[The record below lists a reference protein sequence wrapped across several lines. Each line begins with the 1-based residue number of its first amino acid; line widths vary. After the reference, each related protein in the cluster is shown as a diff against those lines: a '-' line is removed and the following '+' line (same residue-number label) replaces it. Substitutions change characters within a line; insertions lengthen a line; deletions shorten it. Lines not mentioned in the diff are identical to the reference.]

1 MKKDAT
7 LLKLEKKLE
16 NNTQDEI
23 VLSKFNFSKPKM
35 RVDFSTKINKEGLMD
50 FLNQM
55 KKSNEEM
62 KNNPNNYNIE
72 VEDTQ
77 EEGPKIELDI
87 AMGVLEA
94 QKAGCVIDIRPEGRL
109 STDGS
114 CFPPVPGTASF
125 AAHTVARSMVLPMR
139 SVHEPSACFASFPVS
154 MVMVRPSGRE
164 TVFVI
169 TFIELF

>member
-16 NNTQDEI
+16 NSTQDEI

-35 RVDFSTKINKEGLMD
+35 RVDFSSKINKEGLMD

-72 VEDTQ
+72 VEDNQ
-77 EEGPKIELDI
+77 EKEPKIELDI

-94 QKAGCVIDIRPEGRL
+94 QKPKEIIPQDIIDSENNANEKITEGEKEL
-109 STDGS
+109 
-114 CFPPVPGTASF
+114 VN
-125 AAHTVARSMVLPMR
+125 
-139 SVHEPSACFASFPVS
+139 
-154 MVMVRPSGRE
+154 
-164 TVFVI
+164 
-169 TFIELF
+169 FIIDKK

>member
-23 VLSKFNFSKPKM
+23 VLSKYKFSKPKM
-35 RVDFSTKINKEGLMD
+35 RVDFSSKINKEGLMD

-72 VEDTQ
+72 VEDSQ
-77 EEGPKIELDI
+77 EEEPKIELDI

-94 QKAGCVIDIRPEGRL
+94 QKPKEIIPQDIIDSENNAKETITEGEKEL
-109 STDGS
+109 
-114 CFPPVPGTASF
+114 VN
-125 AAHTVARSMVLPMR
+125 
-139 SVHEPSACFASFPVS
+139 
-154 MVMVRPSGRE
+154 
-164 TVFVI
+164 
-169 TFIELF
+169 FIIDKK

>member
-16 NNTQDEI
+16 NNTQEEI

-35 RVDFSTKINKEGLMD
+35 RVDFSSKINKEGLMD

-77 EEGPKIELDI
+77 EEEPKIELDI

-94 QKAGCVIDIRPEGRL
+94 QKPKEIIPQDIIDSENNAKETITEGEKEL
-109 STDGS
+109 
-114 CFPPVPGTASF
+114 VN
-125 AAHTVARSMVLPMR
+125 
-139 SVHEPSACFASFPVS
+139 
-154 MVMVRPSGRE
+154 
-164 TVFVI
+164 
-169 TFIELF
+169 FIIDKK

>member
-35 RVDFSTKINKEGLMD
+35 RVDFSSKINKEGLMD

-77 EEGPKIELDI
+77 EEEPKIELDI

-94 QKAGCVIDIRPEGRL
+94 QKPKEIIPQDIIDSENNAKETITEGEKEL
-109 STDGS
+109 
-114 CFPPVPGTASF
+114 VN
-125 AAHTVARSMVLPMR
+125 
-139 SVHEPSACFASFPVS
+139 
-154 MVMVRPSGRE
+154 
-164 TVFVI
+164 
-169 TFIELF
+169 FIIDKK

>member
-35 RVDFSTKINKEGLMD
+35 RVDFSSKINKEGLMD

-72 VEDTQ
+72 VEDSQ
-77 EEGPKIELDI
+77 EEEPKIELDI

-94 QKAGCVIDIRPEGRL
+94 QKPKEIIPQDIIDSENNAKETITEGEKEL
-109 STDGS
+109 
-114 CFPPVPGTASF
+114 VN
-125 AAHTVARSMVLPMR
+125 
-139 SVHEPSACFASFPVS
+139 
-154 MVMVRPSGRE
+154 
-164 TVFVI
+164 
-169 TFIELF
+169 FIIDKK

>member
-77 EEGPKIELDI
+77 EEEPKIELDI

-94 QKAGCVIDIRPEGRL
+94 QKPKEIIPQDIIDSENNAKETITEGEKEL
-109 STDGS
+109 
-114 CFPPVPGTASF
+114 VN
-125 AAHTVARSMVLPMR
+125 
-139 SVHEPSACFASFPVS
+139 
-154 MVMVRPSGRE
+154 
-164 TVFVI
+164 
-169 TFIELF
+169 FIIDKK

>member
-35 RVDFSTKINKEGLMD
+35 RVDFSSKINKEGLMD

-94 QKAGCVIDIRPEGRL
+94 QKPKEIIPQDIIDSENNAKETITEGEKEL
-109 STDGS
+109 
-114 CFPPVPGTASF
+114 VN
-125 AAHTVARSMVLPMR
+125 
-139 SVHEPSACFASFPVS
+139 
-154 MVMVRPSGRE
+154 
-164 TVFVI
+164 
-169 TFIELF
+169 FIIDKK